1 MHEVLFVEKTEEP
14 DGALVSIGPDG
25 GVLKKRLLLPLTFTR
40 KVLLGSRKLEMT
52 LQCEL
57 FGERYEAR
65 RVNVQV
71 PEGFVST
78 RDLTQL
84 GIPRVIRSIASDLV
98 PDFAVWTA
106 LGMRGSPLIEEL
118 RQDHIYLAQMY
129 WLHNAVHGKPRIEL
143 AEALGISK
151 STSNVLL
158 RRIEETIPLP
168 RENSVKN

>member
-1 MHEVLFVEKTEEP
+1 MHEVLFIENTGEP
-14 DGALVSIGPDG
+14 DGELVSIGPDG
-25 GVLKKRLLLPLTFTR
+25 GVLKRRLLLPLTFNR
-40 KVLLGSRKLEMT
+40 KVFLGSRNLEMT
-52 LQCEL
+52 IQCEL
-57 FGERYEAR
+57 FGERYEAKS
-65 RVNVQV
+65 VNVQAAD
-71 PEGFVST
+71 GFVST

-98 PDFAVWTA
+98 PNFVVWTA